1 MLARSYS
8 SVDVQV
14 SRVIRKIGSLQF
26 KYAVRYERDLNG
38 SSRPPL
44 RLITIRDA
52 SAESPMVLCISDI
65 IWPAGGSEA
74 NSAPGQNHPELEVTD
89 GWYRLRARIDAP
101 LARSVRKGKIKI
113 GRKIALAGAKVSSA
127 ILKDMVAPFSHCSF
141 RRRERKALKSWK
153 PTIPMFSC

>member
-14 SRVIRKIGSLQF
+14 SRLIRRTWTLQF
-26 KYAVRYERDLNG
+26 KYATRYERDLNS

-44 RLITIRDA
+44 RLVTTRDA

-65 IWPAGGSEA
+65 IWPAGGPEGDNA
-74 NSAPGQNHPELEVTD
+74 AVQTYPELEVTD

-101 LARSVRKGKIKI
+101 LARGVRKGKIKI
-113 GRKIALAGAKVSSA
+113 GRKIAVAGAKVSSA
-127 ILKDMVAPFSHCSF
+127 VLNDVLAAFNY
-141 RRRERKALKSWK
+141 L
-153 PTIPMFSC
+153 

>member
-14 SRVIRKIGSLQF
+14 SGLVRTTRPSQLKYVI
-26 KYAVRYERDLNG
+26 RYERDLNT

-44 RLITIRDA
+44 RLITTRDA

-65 IWPAGGSEA
+65 IWPASGFEEDTTLVQ
-74 NSAPGQNHPELEVTD
+74 PYPELEVTD

-101 LARSVRKGKIKI
+101 IARGVRKGKIKI
-113 GRKIALAGAKVSSA
+113 GRKIAVAGAKVSLV
-127 ILKDMVAPFSHCSF
+127 IFNDTLAPCSH
-141 RRRERKALKSWK
+141 L
-153 PTIPMFSC
+153 